1 MEPNLATDYR
11 LIETSDEN
19 TSRVKVGDL
28 GLNYNGWF
36 YHHLSRPLAEQMLL
50 KRNRPLGSFVVRCSQ
65 TKHGYALSVKLEDRR
80 IGHFFIGVNDK
91 GVSTGSV
98 SIWKMNFN
106 SINHLVKYFTKRPIH
121 ENILLVLR
129 ENITPKIARLVF
141 ETCSE
146 NQWELSLRYNE
157 YVQILTKI
165 DNGWL
170 LVQNRKSLIGLVPRN
185 HVEIIQ
191 T

>member
-1 MEPNLATDYR
+1 MELNLATDYR
-11 LIETSDEN
+11 LIETSADEK
-19 TSRVKVGDL
+19 TSSRVKTGDL
-28 GLNYNGWF
+28 GLNCNGWF

-65 TKHGYALSVKLEDRR
+65 TKHGYALSVKLEERR
-80 IGHFFIGVNDK
+80 IGHFLIGVNDK
-91 GVSTGSV
+91 TGSV
-98 SIWKMNFN
+98 SIWKMNFQ
-106 SINHLVKYFTKRPIH
+106 SITNLVKYFTKRPIH

-129 ENITPKIARLVF
+129 ENKKPKIARLVF
-141 ETCSE
+141 ETFSK

-165 DNGWL
+165 DKEWL
-170 LVQNRKSLIGLVPRN
+170 VVQNTNSRIGLVPSN